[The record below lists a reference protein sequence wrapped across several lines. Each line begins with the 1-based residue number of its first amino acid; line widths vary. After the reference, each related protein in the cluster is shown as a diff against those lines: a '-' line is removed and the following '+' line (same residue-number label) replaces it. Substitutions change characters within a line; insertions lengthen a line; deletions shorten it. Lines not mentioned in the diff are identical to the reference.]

1 MSAGRVILL
10 HGTSSSGKTTVAR
23 AVQRRSDEPWLRL
36 GIDVFWSAVHERWFE
51 HGERAAEGFLWT
63 ETSRIVPGPVGQRI
77 AGAMRAAVGAVAR
90 SGVDVIADDVFIDP
104 SWADAWR
111 EELAGIE
118 TLWVGVVAP
127 LAVLEERERAR
138 GNRILGEARAQI
150 DDLHRGI
157 DYDLVVD
164 TSSVDPDACA
174 ASILAALR

>member
-10 HGTSSSGKTTVAR
+10 HGTSSSGKTTIAR

-36 GIDVFWSAVHERWFE
+36 RIDVFWSAVHERWFE

-77 AGAMRAAVGAVAR
+77 AAAMRAAVRAVAR

-111 EELAGIE
+111 DELAGVE
-118 TLWVGVVAP
+118 TLWVGVMAP
-127 LAVLEERERAR
+127 LPVLEDRERAR
-138 GNRILGEARAQI
+138 GNRILGEARAQADVI
-150 DDLHRGI
+150 HRGVAYDVVI
-157 DYDLVVD
+157 D
-164 TSSVDPDACA
+164 TAQVDPDGCA
-174 ASILAALR
+174 TLILAALR